1 MPSSSDPRRT
11 RRGRGALLLL
21 LVLVLVNLPTLIGVW
36 NRQEVQR
43 SGEDVAARVVQT
55 RPTDSGALVSF
66 TYPAT
71 SGIDDDTAYAVEVDG
86 ETGERA
92 AETGTLTV
100 RVRPENP
107 AVYIADGE
115 VRDRSALVLP
125 VILNGLVLVIALLLW
140 RVRGRMRPE
149 LVLRAGGDLEVGE
162 AEPLL
167 ERVAGLEYV
176 VQGRVVSV
184 SAGQDGGAG
193 EDGEVLLEVA
203 DRRVRVLL
211 AGHANPVEVG
221 ADARV
226 QGLMVG

>member
-1 MPSSSDPRRT
+1 MPSSSDPGRT

-21 LVLVLVNLPTLIGVW
+21 LVLVLVNVPTLIGVW
-36 NRQEVQR
+36 NRQQVER
-43 SGEDVAARVVQT
+43 SGEDVAAKVLQT
-55 RPTDSGALVSF
+55 RPTDSGVLVSF
-66 TYPAT
+66 TYPKD
-71 SGIDDDTAYAVEVDG
+71 SGIEADTAYAVEVDR

-92 AETGTLTV
+92 GETGTLSV

-107 AVYIADGE
+107 ATYVVDGE
-115 VRDRSALVLP
+115 VSDRSALVLP
-125 VILNGLVLVIALLLW
+125 LVLNGLVLLIALLLW

-149 LVLRAGGDLEVGE
+149 LVLRAGGDLEPGE

-176 VQGRVVSV
+176 VQGRVASV
-184 SAGQDGGAG
+184 SGG

-211 AGHANPVEVG
+211 DGHANPVEVG

>member
-36 NRQEVQR
+36 NRLEVER

-55 RPTDSGALVSF
+55 RPSDSGVLVSF
-66 TYPAT
+66 TYPAS
-71 SGIDDDTAYAVEVDG
+71 SGIDDDTAYAVEVDR
-86 ETGERA
+86 ETGARA
-92 AETGTLTV
+92 TETGTLTV

-107 AVYIADGE
+107 ATYVVDGQ
-115 VRDRSALVLP
+115 VRDRSAVVLP
-125 VILNGLVLVIALLLW
+125 LVLNGLVLLIALLLW

-149 LVLRAGGDLEVGE
+149 LVLRADSDLEPGE
-162 AEPLL
+162 DAPLL

-176 VQGRVVSV
+176 VQGRVASV
-184 SAGQDGGAG
+184 SAG

-211 AGHANPVEVG
+211 DGHANPVEVG
-221 ADARV
+221 GDARV